1 MGFIGPGEVLCFCCI
16 LSVGVWCAKVTSV
29 ITVKKQIH
37 HLFKSLVFLESRV
50 LVPFYMEIF
59 LLIVLTCCEGC
70 FHVALNLA
78 FGEVLKS
85 YQK

>member
-1 MGFIGPGEVLCFCCI
+1 M
-16 LSVGVWCAKVTSV
+16 WCAKVTSV
-29 ITVKKQIH
+29 ITAKKQIH

-50 LVPFYMEIF
+50 LVPFYTEIF

-70 FHVALNLA
+70 FRVALNLA